1 MKKLLYCFALFAVTS
16 IVCLIVAYGITR
28 YSVRQEQAV
37 PNTVIETETVND
49 VDDRA
54 AMNQEQVK
62 PILESVSP
70 AEEYYLVSE
79 SGFLLVFCSD
89 RSTICLYTHIPVT
102 DSGKGEGEADG
113 GHMVSVHDGCIP
125 LFGIVYKLSIQAD
138 GIRLCRNRQPARQA
152 AVYAVA
158 RCPFF
163 SFFWMK
169 SKRSSSS
176 EFFTSP
182 FKAELSTWVSSSI

>member
-70 AEEYYLVSE
+70 AEEIGRAHV
-79 SGFLLVFCSD
+79 
-89 RSTICLYTHIPVT
+89 
-102 DSGKGEGEADG
+102 
-113 GHMVSVHDGCIP
+113 
-125 LFGIVYKLSIQAD
+125 
-138 GIRLCRNRQPARQA
+138 
-152 AVYAVA
+152 
-158 RCPFF
+158 
-163 SFFWMK
+163 
-169 SKRSSSS
+169 
-176 EFFTSP
+176 
-182 FKAELSTWVSSSI
+182 

>member
-89 RSTICLYTHIPVT
+89 RSTICLSIP
-102 DSGKGEGEADG
+102 
-113 GHMVSVHDGCIP
+113 I
-125 LFGIVYKLSIQAD
+125 FLSRIF
-138 GIRLCRNRQPARQA
+138 R
-152 AVYAVA
+152 
-158 RCPFF
+158 
-163 SFFWMK
+163 
-169 SKRSSSS
+169 KRRGRS
-176 EFFTSP
+176 
-182 FKAELSTWVSSSI
+182 

>member
-89 RSTICLYTHIPVT
+89 RSTICLYTHMPVT
-102 DSGKGEGEADG
+102 DFPEKERERLMEGIWFPSMMD
-113 GHMVSVHDGCIP
+113 
-125 LFGIVYKLSIQAD
+125 VYHYLES
-138 GIRLCRNRQPARQA
+138 
-152 AVYAVA
+152 Y
-158 RCPFF
+158 
-163 SFFWMK
+163 
-169 SKRSSSS
+169 
-176 EFFTSP
+176 TS
-182 FKAELSTWVSSSI
+182 

>member
-1 MKKLLYCFALFAVTS
+1 MLTGMAGPGPARRLVHEEVIILFALFAVTS

-62 PILESVSP
+62 LPILESVSP

-102 DSGKGEGEADG
+102 DFPEKEREKLMEGIWFPSMMD
-113 GHMVSVHDGCIP
+113 
-125 LFGIVYKLSIQAD
+125 VYHYLES
-138 GIRLCRNRQPARQA
+138 
-152 AVYAVA
+152 Y
-158 RCPFF
+158 
-163 SFFWMK
+163 
-169 SKRSSSS
+169 
-176 EFFTSP
+176 TS
-182 FKAELSTWVSSSI
+182 

>member
-102 DSGKGEGEADG
+102 DFRKGEGEADG

-125 LFGIVYKLSIQAD
+125 LFGIVYKLMRSGYAAGGLSVSFLRMKNR
-138 GIRLCRNRQPARQA
+138 GIHLWKQIN
-152 AVYAVA
+152 
-158 RCPFF
+158 
-163 SFFWMK
+163 
-169 SKRSSSS
+169 
-176 EFFTSP
+176 T
-182 FKAELSTWVSSSI
+182 

>member
-79 SGFLLVFCSD
+79 LSPGILQRPQHHLPLYPYSCHGF
-89 RSTICLYTHIPVT
+89 
-102 DSGKGEGEADG
+102 SGKGEGEADG
-113 GHMVSVHDGCIP
+113 GHMVSVYDGCIP
-125 LFGIVYKLSIQAD
+125 LFGIVYKLMRS
-138 GIRLCRNRQPARQA
+138 GYA
-152 AVYAVA
+152 AVGLSV
-158 RCPFF
+158 
-163 SFFWMK
+163 SFLRMK
-169 SKRSSSS
+169 NRGIHLWKQIN
-176 EFFTSP
+176 T
-182 FKAELSTWVSSSI
+182 

>member
-70 AEEYYLVSE
+70 AEEYYLVS
-79 SGFLLVFCSD
+79 SPAFSWYFAATAAPSALYPYSCHGF
-89 RSTICLYTHIPVT
+89 
-102 DSGKGEGEADG
+102 SGKGEGEADG
-113 GHMVSVHDGCIP
+113 AYGFRP
-125 LFGIVYKLSIQAD
+125 
-138 GIRLCRNRQPARQA
+138 
-152 AVYAVA
+152 
-158 RCPFF
+158 
-163 SFFWMK
+163 
-169 SKRSSSS
+169 
-176 EFFTSP
+176 
-182 FKAELSTWVSSSI
+182 